1 MIVDTQKIDELPL
14 AGKLE
19 LLEAISDAL
28 SRDVSKFESP
38 TWHQKVLQER
48 EYELDEPQNWLSL
61 DTVKK
66 ALNR

>member
-28 SRDVSKFESP
+28 SRDVSKSESP

-48 EYELDEPQNWLSL
+48 EHEGIIERLTHEDLEVS
-61 DTVKK
+61 
-66 ALNR
+66 